1 MFGIG
6 ADADIFFIRPATVLD
21 VPRTCRMRVENLTRL
36 GMWGNF
42 TACIRVV
49 NS

>member
-6 ADADIFFIRPATVLD
+6 ADADIFFILLVGS
-21 VPRTCRMRVENLTRL
+21 RTSRIRVESLTRL

-42 TACIRVV
+42 AAGRT
-49 NS
+49 